1 MGDKILTISVNC
13 VSEKLDDELV
23 ILNLSTGKYYQL
35 TNTGI
40 FIWETVSAEQITLDQ
55 LIVRAKNQFQGESIR
70 NDIIAFV
77 KVLLEKDIFVES

>member
-1 MGDKILTISVNC
+1 MISKNLSVSANC

-23 ILNLSTGKYYQL
+23 ILNLSTGRYHQL
-35 TNTGI
+35 TKTGI

-55 LIVRAKNQFQGESIR
+55 LIVKAESQFQGESIR

>member
-1 MGDKILTISVNC
+1 MISKNLSISVNC
-13 VSEKLDDELV
+13 VSERLDDELV

-35 TNTGI
+35 TKTGI

-55 LIVRAKNQFQGESIR
+55 LIVKAEGQFEGASIR

>member
-1 MGDKILTISVNC
+1 MISKNISISANC

-23 ILNLSTGKYYQL
+23 ILNLSTGKYHQL
-35 TNTGI
+35 TKTGI
-40 FIWETVSAEQITLDQ
+40 FIWETVSEGQITLDQ
-55 LIVRAKNQFQGESIR
+55 LILKAEGQFQGESIR